1 MAEAI
6 FLRDSETTLQAQLK
20 SDAFETY
27 ENNMTLNDASPS
39 HAPRDTGHDSGER
52 ILDAGDGPD
61 QTVTVAMLATRFV
74 ENVKVRLQSLNFS
87 SNLEIDPHNIRSCCP

>member
-1 MAEAI
+1 
-6 FLRDSETTLQAQLK
+6 LQGQLK

-27 ENNMTLNDASPS
+27 ENNMTLEDAFTS

-74 ENVKVRLQSLNFS
+74 ENVKVRLQSPATLRLIPIICAPTSRN
-87 SNLEIDPHNIRSCCP
+87 C